1 MASKGPRSRLDHET
15 RAKRQKALEPPKEP
29 QRPRTHWDHL
39 LEEMVWLSK
48 DFESERK
55 FKLGLAKRIAIR
67 ASKGMVDQAT
77 RGERRVKEEELRM
90 KKVALNIS
98 KDVKKFWTKIE
109 KLVLYKHR
117 LELDQ
122 KKKKALDK
130 QLEFLLGQTERYSTM
145 LAENLVDS
153 SPHQHVQLSS
163 VQEQRPAIE
172 YKDQSD
178 VNGCAEPNVESQS
191 NILET
196 DEDYKAENEPEDDEH
211 TLEEDEA
218 LITEDERREELT
230 ALQNEM
236 DLPLEEL
243 LRRYTVNEG

>member
-1 MASKGPRSRLDHET
+1 MASKGPRSKLDHES

-39 LEEMVWLSK
+39 IEEMVWLSK

-55 FKLGLAKRIAIR
+55 WKLALAKKIAIR

-77 RGERRVKEEELRM
+77 RGERKVK
-90 KKVALNIS
+90 
-98 KDVKKFWTKIE
+98 
-109 KLVLYKHR
+109 VLYKHR

-153 SPHQHVQLSS
+153 SSKQHVPSSS
-163 VQEQRPAIE
+163 VQELPAVE
-172 YKDQSD
+172 CKDQTD
-178 VNGCAEPNVESQS
+178 ANGCTDPNVGMKK
-191 NILET
+191 L
-196 DEDYKAENEPEDDEH
+196 
-211 TLEEDEA
+211 
-218 LITEDERREELT
+218 LIF
-230 ALQNEM
+230 
-236 DLPLEEL
+236 
-243 LRRYTVNEG
+243 